1 MLLTLLA
8 LSTALLQDTVP
19 AIHEIAIPRIDATVE
34 IDGRLDEPVWTQ
46 ARRLADFHQ
55 YQPVD
60 GRPAEERTEVLVWY
74 APNAIHF
81 GVIAHDREPGSIRA
95 TQADRDNLDADDIV
109 TIYLDTF
116 NDRRRAFFFTV
127 NPLGSQSDG
136 VRSEGGFSAGNLFGG
151 NIDKSPDYLWQ
162 SKGQLTDSGY
172 VVEIRIPFK
181 SLRYPG
187 DGGQQ
192 WAVNIVRKTQ
202 RTGYEDTWT
211 DTRRANASFLTQS
224 GTVSGLHDLTRGI
237 VTEIQPFVTAQ
248 ANGRQSSGGFQ
259 REEIDPSFG
268 VNLRLGLASNLSL
281 DATWNPDFS
290 QVESDASLV
299 TANERFALFFPEKR
313 PFFLEGIE
321 LFATPNQL
329 VYTRQIVNPVA
340 GGKVTAKFGRYN
352 VAQLVAVDEQP
363 VANAVHTITRVR
375 RDIGVN
381 STGGVTVTTRD
392 QDGAV
397 NRLVA
402 GDLRLVFGKL
412 YYVAGQLGG
421 SWTRD
426 SRSANLRS
434 SPLWEG
440 EFDRTGRSWGFNYKL
455 TGIGNDFEAQSG
467 FLQRNAIVEGRAFN
481 RLSFYGGRGALL
493 EAITIFAGPHRLWRY
508 DGFLGKAIEGDEGG
522 DINLTLRG
530 GWKVTGHA
538 EHNFVDFEPGAYT
551 GYTVDPGTGSVPYQP
566 LDGVDDGFEFST
578 GLTTPTFRTINAS
591 AKVTRGRGAI
601 FAEGGRG
608 YETRVTSSL
617 SLRPSG
623 SIRMTAST
631 TWSRITR
638 ARDGSEFARTII
650 PRLKLEYQPRRS
662 LFFRVVSEYVS
673 GRSAGL
679 EDARTGAPISI
690 NGTPTAAAELNRLR
704 VDWLASFEP
713 TPGTVAFLGYGSSID
728 DSGPFKFTSLT
739 RTSDGFFV
747 KLAYQFRR

>member
-1 MLLTLLA
+1 MLLSLLS
-8 LSTALLQDTVP
+8 LSAALLQDPVP
-19 AIHEIAIPRIDATVE
+19 TPHEVAIPRIDATVE
-34 IDGRLDEPVWTQ
+34 IDGRLDEPAWAQ
-46 ARRLADFHQ
+46 ATRLAGFHQ

-60 GRPAEERTEVLVWY
+60 SRPAEEQTDVLVWY

-81 GVIAHDREPGSIRA
+81 GIIAQDREPGSIRA

-116 NDRRRAFFFTV
+116 NDHRRAFFFTV
-127 NPLGSQSDG
+127 NPHGSQSDG
-136 VRSEGGFSAGNLFGG
+136 VRSEGGFTAGTLFGG

-248 ANGRQSSGGFQ
+248 ANGIRSTGGFQ
-259 REEIDPSFG
+259 REDIDPSFG

-363 VANAVHTITRVR
+363 GANAVHTITRVR

-381 STGGVTVTTRD
+381 STGGLTVTTRD

-402 GDLRLVFGKL
+402 GDLRIVFGKL

-421 SWTRD
+421 SWTR
-426 SRSANLRS
+426 STRGANLRS
-434 SPLWEG
+434 APLWEG

-467 FLQRNAIVEGRAFN
+467 FLQRNAIVGARAFN
-481 RLSFYGGRGALL
+481 RLSFYGARGALL
-493 EAITIFAGPHRLWRY
+493 EALTVFAGPNRVWRY
-508 DGFLGKAIEGDEGG
+508 DDFPRNAIEGDESIDGT
-522 DINLTLRG
+522 LTLRG
-530 GWKVTGHA
+530 GWKVNGHA
-538 EHNFVDFEPGAYT
+538 EHSFVDFEPGAYT
-551 GYTVDPGTGSVPYQP
+551 GYTVDPGTGPVAYQP
-566 LDGVDDGFEFST
+566 LDGVNDGFEFST
-578 GLTTPTFRTINAS
+578 GFTTPTFRTINAS

-638 ARDGSEFARTII
+638 ARGGSEFARTII
-650 PRLKLEYQPRRS
+650 PRLKLEFQPRRS

-679 EDARTGAPISI
+679 EDARTGAPLSI
-690 NGTPTAAAELNRLR
+690 NGTATAAAASNRLR

-713 TPGTVAFLGYGSSID
+713 TPGTVAFFGYGSSTD
-728 DSGPFKFTSLT
+728 DTGPFKFRRLT